1 MKALLQFLASIL
13 KGRINAQD
21 DYANSMRRALARK
34 PLLNADGR
42 YLLARKFMTAT
53 VFAERVRAT

>member
-42 YLLARKFMTAT
+42 YLCREEVHDRYRLR
-53 VFAERVRAT
+53 